1 MPFTPGSGNA
11 TQQFSTG
18 AGPFAFAGSN
28 GEVLQQIIDDFVTR
42 RELQM
47 NAVITYPDGM
57 YFKDG
62 IGTWL
67 MQTGRH
73 INSTSLK
80 HSWFQRRSRFRAAAI
95 SVIGSPS
102 SGLVTL
108 TINTAYVS
116 NIGTSGS
123 PTYVSPGIIR
133 QLVFHGKSGNYG
145 QITAVS
151 KPTNSNVHT
160 ITVQFV
166 STGVVSG
173 LTVGDK
179 IGFHGFPSS
188 EKDTYPQGESQTDS
202 RFDAIFEYVMTSRPE
217 ISMQAHSA
225 QKAYEV
231 DGQSYEGLI
240 AWKDTYMRHEIYKG
254 LEFLLGD
261 GTALTNGSYGARTRT
276 LGLIPNIRAF
286 GASNLTCDLSSR
298 ANVLAYLLDIARY
311 ARGAGGMGPEMMHLL
326 GLNFKAGLQNAL
338 DDGSATNTNM
348 RYNAFGSDADAQKRG
363 LNLGFNSINEG
374 ITGFTHHLK
383 AVNEYGHVELM
394 DTVTA
399 TTQLNGSFYE
409 QSDTVLPAGQGG
421 NGPNRNTFAVGD
433 ITPEISMINFV
444 QRDGKNNT
452 TTQARIYIDQA
463 IKGYQADSETITEEF
478 ACKIANAQAGMFAIR
493 TA

>member
-1 MPFTPGSGNA
+1 MAFTPGSGNA
-11 TQQFSTG
+11 TEQFSTG
-18 AGPFAFAGSN
+18 AGPFGYAGAN
-28 GEVLQQIIDDFVTR
+28 GEVYQQIIDDFVTR

-67 MQTGRH
+67 MRTGRH
-73 INSTSLK
+73 VNSTTLK

-108 TINTAYVS
+108 TINTAYVF
-116 NIGTSGS
+116 NIGTVGS
-123 PTYVSPGIIR
+123 PTYVSSGLPR

-166 STGVVSG
+166 SNGVVSG

-179 IGFHGFPSS
+179 LAFHGFPSS

-231 DGQSYEGLI
+231 DGESYEGLI

-254 LEFLLGD
+254 LEWMLGD
-261 GTALTNGSYGARTRT
+261 GTALTSGTYGARTRT

-286 GASNLTCDLSSR
+286 GASNLTTDLSTR
-298 ANVLAYLLDIARY
+298 VLVNSFLADVARY

-326 GLNFKAGLQNAL
+326 GLEFKIGLQNGL

-348 RYNAFGSDADAQKRG
+348 RYNAFGSEEGGRERA
-363 LNLGFNSINEG
+363 LTLGFNSVVDQVL
-374 ITGFTHHLK
+374 GFTHHLK
-383 AVNEYGHVELM
+383 PVNEYGHVELM
-394 DTVTA
+394 NTVSTSG
-399 TTQLNGSFYE
+399 LNGSFYE
-409 QSDTVLPAGQGG
+409 LSDTIIPAGGG
-421 NGPNRNTFAVGD
+421 ASGPNRKTFAVGD

-444 QRDGKNNT
+444 QRDGRNNT

>member
-1 MPFTPGSGNA
+1 MGFTPGGGNA
-11 TQQFSTG
+11 AEQFSTG
-18 AGPFAFAGSN
+18 AGPFGYAGSN
-28 GEVLQQIIDDFVTR
+28 GEVYQQIIDDFVTR

-47 NAVITYPDGM
+47 NAVMTYPDGM

-80 HSWFQRRSRFRAAAI
+80 HSWFQRKSRFQAVAI
-95 SVIGSPS
+95 SAIGSPT
-102 SGLVTL
+102 SGSVVL
-108 TINTAYVS
+108 TINTAYVYNVGS
-116 NIGTSGS
+116 ASS
-123 PTYVSPGIIR
+123 PTYVSPGIER

-160 ITVQFV
+160 ITVKFL
-166 STGVVSG
+166 TNGVVSG

-179 IGFHGFPSS
+179 IAFHGFPSQ
-188 EKDTYPQGESQTDS
+188 EKDTYPQGQSQTDS

-225 QKAYEV
+225 QKAYMV
-231 DGQSYEGLI
+231 DGQDYEGLI

-254 LEFLLGD
+254 LEFLIGD
-261 GTALTNGSYGARTRT
+261 GIAYTANRTRT

-286 GASNLTCDLSSR
+286 GASNLTTDLSTR

-311 ARGAGGMGPEMMHLL
+311 ARGAGGMGPEMLHFL

-348 RYNAFGSDADAQKRG
+348 RYNAFGSDEGAMKRA
-363 LNLGFNSINEG
+363 LQLGFNSISEG
-374 ITGFTHHLK
+374 VTGFTHHLK

-409 QSDTVLPAGQGG
+409 QSDTIVPGGQGQ
-421 NGPNRNTFAVGD
+421 NGPNRNTFAPGD
-433 ITPEISMINFV
+433 ITPEICMINFV
-444 QRDGKNNT
+444 QRDGRNNT